1 MREAMLEKALQILST
16 TVRLIDDE
24 DGHEA
29 EQRFHSAMRG
39 LLLILTGGLRERAY
53 ANLPRSWVTGDPLD
67 PREQVTITVRKLY
80 ELAGRPIDPSVIPE
94 ADEEIAVP
102 RIPIH
107 IAEARAMMTMCMLA
121 NRGAMYAGYTDDELE
136 LLPDGGAQ
144 IRKMLDPRMGQAIIE
159 IKTGPDSGD
168 VE

>member
-1 MREAMLEKALQILST
+1 
-16 TVRLIDDE
+16 
-24 DGHEA
+24 
-29 EQRFHSAMRG
+29 
-39 LLLILTGGLRERAY
+39 
-53 ANLPRSWVTGDPLD
+53 VTGDPLD
-67 PREQVTITVRKLY
+67 PREAVTITVRKLY
-80 ELAGRPIDPSVIPE
+80 ELAGRSIDPSVISE

-107 IAEARAMMTMCMLA
+107 VAEARAMMTMCMLA

-144 IRKMLDPRMGQAIIE
+144 IRKILDPRTGQAIIE

>member
-1 MREAMLEKALQILST
+1 MLETTVQILST

-24 DGHEA
+24 DGDEA

-53 ANLPRSWVTGDPLD
+53 ANPQLGDGRSTRPARGGNV
-67 PREQVTITVRKLY
+67 TVRKLY

-107 IAEARAMMTMCMLA
+107 VAEARAMMTMCMLA
-121 NRGAMYAGYTDDELE
+121 NRGAMYAGF
-136 LLPDGGAQ
+136 
-144 IRKMLDPRMGQAIIE
+144 
-159 IKTGPDSGD
+159 SGYL
-168 VE
+168 